1 MTAGNDISKVV
12 ELSQRQG
19 TAVGAD
25 RMGDLLKLVRGISQ
39 KRINGLVS
47 TLFENVDDALFDL
60 AERAGSNALQTEFFD
75 GMREVRKKRQLVE
88 RLFQEQAAR
97 NFTEFAEGKLKPVRP
112 EAGPQTSAGGLSL
125 VDDQELEESLAVSS
139 MVAKAENRLQRSLFQ
154 INQRL
159 GVIVGGGK
167 VEDASNPIGPA
178 VLGQAFRTAVREF
191 QVNVQVKLIVYKLF
205 DRYVMAGLEPLYDEV
220 NVELIRAGVLPHIRH
235 MIPHGRRPIPP
246 PSGGAHAPVGG
257 APAPGSGGTAPVDPY
272 YDAAAAELQA
282 ELYSTLRSLLAGRHG
297 RSAGDYG
304 GGGGGAGPGLTAT
317 ELLSALTILQNQSP
331 AVQPRLDPV
340 ADAAQAVQAL
350 KQELLDQVRKLSG
363 ESKPHHVSSADED
376 TIDLV
381 GMLFE
386 FILQDRNLPAQIQAL
401 LGRLQIPYL
410 KVAILD
416 KHLFA
421 QKTHPARR
429 LLDAL
434 ADAGKSWSE
443 ESDKDHRLYDRVR
456 QVVEAILGDFDDD
469 VGVFERELAAFTGF
483 MEQYHR
489 RAEIAEQRA
498 AEATRGRERLQDA
511 RRTAAHEILQRI
523 EDRNLPP
530 VVHAVLSRPW
540 ANYLVLT
547 LLRQG
552 ETSDEW
558 KSALRFADEFV
569 WSALPKTTDLERT
582 RLRALLPQLEKALR
596 HGLATVAYH
605 DNDVKQLM
613 QELSQFYRRLLDGEK
628 VEVKTAKE
636 VIAAGAVAAMPA
648 LAQAAAQPAAPA
660 EAPGSAAAA
669 TQSPVEEIVLNT
681 NPPEET
687 PEENYPEDDEFL
699 EAAREI
705 KVGNWVEFTDEQ
717 GNRERAKLSWISP
730 ISGKYL
736 FVNRRGLKVC
746 DKTVYALAAE
756 LRRNTTIVLEEVP
769 LFDRALDAIVA
780 RLRSAQQAG
789 AAGAPAAQ
797 KTVATC
803 SPRRKP
809 DALCDRCRILGGPTV
824 SFGPSR
830 ECSRRSRRA
839 ARA

>member
-1 MTAGNDISKVV
+1 MSANKDTQNVV
-12 ELSQRQG
+12 DLSQRQPF
-19 TAVGAD
+19 AAASD
-25 RMGDLLKLVRGISQ
+25 RLGDLLKLVRGISQ

-60 AERAGSNALQTEFFD
+60 AERAGSNAIQTEYFD

-88 RLFQEQAAR
+88 RVFQEQASKH
-97 NFTEFAEGKLKPVRP
+97 FGEFAEGKLKPVKP
-112 EAGPQTSAGGLSL
+112 EAAPIANAGLSL
-125 VDDQELEESLAVSS
+125 VDDTELEESLAVTS
-139 MVAKAENRLQRSLFQ
+139 MVAKAENRLQRSLYQ

-159 GVIVGGGK
+159 GVIIGGGK
-167 VEDASNPIGPA
+167 VEDANNPIGPA
-178 VLGQAFRTAVREF
+178 VLGQAFRTAVKELEA
-191 QVNVQVKLIVYKLF
+191 NIQVKLIIYKLF
-205 DRYVMAGLEPLYDEV
+205 DRYVMAGLDPLYEEV
-220 NVELIRAGVLPHIRH
+220 NIELIRAGVLPQIRH
-235 MIPHGRRPIPP
+235 VLPQGSRPMPGP
-246 PSGGAHAPVGG
+246 AGVGG
-257 APAPGSGGTAPVDPY
+257 MPGMPNAPGMPGVGVPQGY
-272 YDAAAAELQA
+272 YDPAAAELQA
-282 ELYSTLRSLLAGRHG
+282 ELYNTVRNLLASRHG
-297 RSAGDYG
+297 ARVGGDYAGAAAGLG
-304 GGGGGAGPGLTAT
+304 GGSGLTPT
-317 ELLSALTILQNQSP
+317 ELLSALTILQSQP
-331 AVQPRLDPV
+331 AQPRSDF
-340 ADAAQAVQAL
+340 ADAAHAVAQL
-350 KQELLDQVRKLSG
+350 KAELLEQVNKLSG
-363 ESKPHHVSSADED
+363 EAKPHNVSSADED

-386 FILQDRNLPAQIQAL
+386 FILQDRNLPAEIQAL

-443 ESDKDHRLYDRVR
+443 ESDKDRRLHDRIR
-456 QVVEAILGDFDDD
+456 QVVESILTDFDDD
-469 VGVFERELAAFTGF
+469 VGVFDRELESFGGF

-498 AEATRGRERLQDA
+498 AEATRGREKLQDA
-511 RRTAAHEILQRI
+511 RRIAAREILARI
-523 EDRNLPP
+523 EERNLPP

-552 ETSDEW
+552 ENSDEW
-558 KSALRFADEFV
+558 KNALRFADEFV
-569 WSALPKTTDLERT
+569 WSALPKTNDLERT

-613 QELSQFYRRLLDGEK
+613 QELSQFYQRLLDGQK

-636 VIAAGAVAAMPA
+636 VITAGAAAAMPPA
-648 LAQAAAQPAAPA
+648 NTSDAPAAAVEAQAPVAAAPAAP
-660 EAPGSAAAA
+660 A

-681 NPPEET
+681 TTEET
-687 PEENYPEDDEFL
+687 SPEENYSEDDEFL
-699 EAAREI
+699 KLARDI
-705 KVGNWVEFTDEQ
+705 KVGTWVEFADDQ

-730 ISGKYL
+730 ISSKYL

-746 DKTVYALAAE
+746 DKTVFALAAE
-756 LRRNTTIVLEEVP
+756 MRRGSTIVLEEVP

-780 RLRSAQQAG
+780 RLRTAQAD
-789 AAGAPAAQ
+789 AAAP
-797 KTVATC
+797 KPAT
-803 SPRRKP
+803 P
-809 DALCDRCRILGGPTV
+809 
-824 SFGPSR
+824 
-830 ECSRRSRRA
+830 
-839 ARA
+839 

>member
-1 MTAGNDISKVV
+1 MTAPTKETPKVV
-12 ELSQRQG
+12 DLSQRQTLAG
-19 TAVGAD
+19 GGD
-25 RMGDLLKLVRGISQ
+25 RLGELLKLVRGISQ

-60 AERAGSNALQTEFFD
+60 AERAGSNAVQTEYFD

-88 RLFQEQAAR
+88 RVFQEHAAK
-97 NFTEFAEGKLKPVRP
+97 NFTEFAEGKLKPVKP
-112 EAGPQTSAGGLSL
+112 DVAAPSSGGLSL
-125 VDDQELEESLAVSS
+125 VDDQELEESLAVTS
-139 MVAKAENRLQRSLFQ
+139 MVAKAENRLQRSLYQ

-159 GVIVGGGK
+159 GVIIGGGK
-167 VEDASNPIGPA
+167 VEDANNPIGPA
-178 VLGQAFRTAVREF
+178 VLGQAFRNAVREF

-205 DRYVMAGLEPLYDEV
+205 DRYVMGGLDPLYEEV
-220 NVELIRAGVLPHIRH
+220 NVELIRAGVLPQIRH
-235 MIPHGRRPIPP
+235 VLPGGSRPIPP
-246 PSGGAHAPVGG
+246 PSGAGPHMPLSSGAGAQAGVGG
-257 APAPGSGGTAPVDPY
+257 AQY
-272 YDAAAAELQA
+272 YDPAAAELQA
-282 ELYSTLRSLLAGRHG
+282 ELYNTLRNLLASRQHG
-297 RSAGDYG
+297 RISGDYTPG
-304 GGGGGAGPGLTAT
+304 TPGLTPT
-317 ELLSALTILQNQSP
+317 ELLSALTILQTQAP
-331 AVQPRLDPV
+331 ALSRDSI

-350 KQELLDQVRKLSG
+350 KQELLEQVHKLSG
-363 ESKPHHVSSADED
+363 ETKAHHVSSADED

-443 ESDKDHRLYDRVR
+443 ESDKDHRLHDRVR

-469 VGVFERELAAFTGF
+469 VTVFERELANFSSF
-483 MEQYHR
+483 MEQYHK

-498 AEATRGRERLQDA
+498 AEATRGREKLQDA
-511 RRTAAHEILQRI
+511 RRTAAREILARI
-523 EDRNLPP
+523 EERNLPP

-552 ETSDEW
+552 ENSDEW

-569 WSALPKTTDLERT
+569 WSALPKTNDLERT

-613 QELSQFYRRLLDGEK
+613 QELSQFYQRLLDGEK

-636 VIAAGAVAAMPA
+636 VIAASAAPVPRA
-648 LAQAAAQPAAPA
+648 SVPAQPAEPGAPVPVA
-660 EAPGSAAAA
+660 EIAVAPA

-681 NPPEET
+681 APSEPAPEES
-687 PEENYPEDDEFL
+687 YAEDDEFL
-699 EAAREI
+699 KTAREI
-705 KVGNWVEFTDEQ
+705 KVGTWVEFGDEE

-730 ISGKYL
+730 ISHKYL

-746 DKTVYALAAE
+746 DKTVFALAAE
-756 LRRNTTIVLEEVP
+756 LRRGSTLVLEEVP

-780 RLRSAQQAG
+780 RLRSAQQTSG
-789 AAGAPAAQ
+789 ADAAPKAA
-797 KTVATC
+797 AT
-803 SPRRKP
+803 
-809 DALCDRCRILGGPTV
+809 
-824 SFGPSR
+824 
-830 ECSRRSRRA
+830 
-839 ARA
+839 

>member
-1 MTAGNDISKVV
+1 MTAPKDTHNVV
-12 ELSQRQG
+12 DLSQRQG
-19 TAVGAD
+19 AGGGGD
-25 RMGDLLKLVRGISQ
+25 RLGDLLKLVRGIAQ

-60 AERAGSNALQTEFFD
+60 AERAGSNALQTEYFD

-88 RLFQEQAAR
+88 RLFQEQASK
-97 NFTEFAEGKLKPVRP
+97 NFSEFAEGKLKPVKP
-112 EAGPQTSAGGLSL
+112 ETAPATGNAGLSL

-139 MVAKAENRLQRSLFQ
+139 MVAKAENRLQRSLYQ

-159 GVIVGGGK
+159 GVIIGGGK

-178 VLGQAFRTAVREF
+178 VLGQAFRTAVREL
-191 QVNVQVKLIVYKLF
+191 QVNVQVKLIIYKLF
-205 DRYVMAGLEPLYDEV
+205 DRYVMAGLDPLYEEV
-220 NVELIRAGVLPHIRH
+220 NIELIRAGVLPQIRH
-235 MIPHGRRPIPP
+235 VLPHGVRPIPP
-246 PSGGAHAPVGG
+246 PAGAHHGPI
-257 APAPGSGGTAPVDPY
+257 APGGVMPPGSSGVGAGSY
-272 YDAAAAELQA
+272 YDPAAAELQA
-282 ELYSTLRSLLAGRHG
+282 ELYGTLRSLLASRHG
-297 RSAGDYG
+297 HGHASGEYVGAG
-304 GGGGGAGPGLTAT
+304 GGGGGAPGLSPT
-317 ELLSALTILQNQSP
+317 ELLSALTILQNQSTT
-331 AVQPRLDPV
+331 AYTRGDGI
-340 ADAAQAVQAL
+340 DAAQAVQQL
-350 KQELLDQVRKLSG
+350 KQELMEQVRKLSG
-363 ESKPHHVSSADED
+363 EAKSQHVSSADED

-386 FILQDRNLPAQIQAL
+386 FILQDRNLPAEIQAL

-443 ESDKDHRLYDRVR
+443 ESDKDRRLHDRIR

-469 VGVFERELAAFTGF
+469 VSVFERELESFGGF
-483 MEQYHR
+483 MEQYHK

-498 AEATRGRERLQDA
+498 AEATRGREKLQDA
-511 RRTAAHEILQRI
+511 RRMAAREILARI
-523 EDRNLPP
+523 EERNLPP

-552 ETSDEW
+552 ENSDEW

-613 QELSQFYRRLLDGEK
+613 QELSQFYQRLLDGEK

-636 VIAAGAVAAMPA
+636 VIASGAAAAIPSAPAETDAAVAEPSAEV
-648 LAQAAAQPAAPA
+648 PAAPA
-660 EAPGSAAAA
+660 PV

-681 NPPEET
+681 SAPEGAPEEH
-687 PEENYPEDDEFL
+687 YDEDDEFL
-699 EAAREI
+699 KAAREI
-705 KVGNWVEFTDEQ
+705 KVGTWVEFADEE

-730 ISGKYL
+730 ISSKYL

-746 DKTVYALAAE
+746 DKTVFALAAE
-756 LRRNTTIVLEEVP
+756 LRRGSTIVLEEVP

-780 RLRSAQQAG
+780 RLRSAQATP
-789 AAGAPAAQ
+789 AEAAQ
-797 KTVATC
+797 K
-803 SPRRKP
+803 P
-809 DALCDRCRILGGPTV
+809 
-824 SFGPSR
+824 
-830 ECSRRSRRA
+830 A
-839 ARA
+839 AS

>member
-1 MTAGNDISKVV
+1 MTAPKDTHNVV
-12 ELSQRQG
+12 DLSQRQG
-19 TAVGAD
+19 AAGGGD
-25 RMGDLLKLVRGISQ
+25 RLGDLLKLVRGIAQ

-60 AERAGSNALQTEFFD
+60 AERAGSNALQTEYFD

-88 RLFQEQAAR
+88 RLFQEQASK
-97 NFTEFAEGKLKPVRP
+97 NFSEFAEGKLKPVKP
-112 EAGPQTSAGGLSL
+112 EAAPTAGNAGLSL
-125 VDDQELEESLAVSS
+125 VDDQELEESLAVTS
-139 MVAKAENRLQRSLFQ
+139 MVAKAENRLQRSLYQ

-159 GVIVGGGK
+159 GVIIGGGK

-178 VLGQAFRTAVREF
+178 VLGQAFRTAVREL
-191 QVNVQVKLIVYKLF
+191 QVNVQVKLIIYKLF
-205 DRYVMAGLEPLYDEV
+205 DRYVMAGLDPLYEEV
-220 NVELIRAGVLPHIRH
+220 NIELIRAGVLPQIRH
-235 MIPHGRRPIPP
+235 VLPHGVRPIPP
-246 PSGGAHAPVGG
+246 PAGAHHGPIGAGGAMPSGTG
-257 APAPGSGGTAPVDPY
+257 AVAGGTSY
-272 YDAAAAELQA
+272 YDPAAAELQA
-282 ELYSTLRSLLAGRHG
+282 ELYGTLRSLLAGRHG
-297 RSAGDYG
+297 GHGHASGEYVGG
-304 GGGGGAGPGLTAT
+304 GGGGGATGLSPTV
-317 ELLSALTILQNQSP
+317 LLSALTILQSQSTT
-331 AVQPRLDPV
+331 AYARGDGI
-340 ADAAQAVQAL
+340 DAAQAVQQL
-350 KQELLDQVRKLSG
+350 KHELMEQVRKLSG
-363 ESKPHHVSSADED
+363 ETKSQHVSSADED

-386 FILQDRNLPAQIQAL
+386 FILQDRNLPAEIQAL

-443 ESDKDHRLYDRVR
+443 ESDKDRRLHDRIR
-456 QVVEAILGDFDDD
+456 QVVGALLGDFDDD
-469 VGVFERELAAFTGF
+469 VSVFERELESFAGF
-483 MEQYHR
+483 MEQYHK

-498 AEATRGRERLQDA
+498 AEATRGREKLQDA
-511 RRTAAHEILQRI
+511 RRIAAREILARI

-552 ETSDEW
+552 ENSDEW

-613 QELSQFYRRLLDGEK
+613 QELSQFYQRLLDGEK

-636 VIAAGAVAAMPA
+636 VIAAGAAAAIPSAPA
-648 LAQAAAQPAAPA
+648 DAVPEPQAAAAAVPAP
-660 EAPGSAAAA
+660 A

-681 NPPEET
+681 SARDNAPEEH
-687 PEENYPEDDEFL
+687 YDEDDEFL
-699 EAAREI
+699 KAAREI
-705 KVGNWVEFTDEQ
+705 KVGTWVEFADEE

-730 ISGKYL
+730 ISSKYL

-746 DKTVYALAAE
+746 DKTVFALAAE
-756 LRRNTTIVLEEVP
+756 LRRGSTIVLEEVP

-780 RLRSAQQAG
+780 RLRSAQ
-789 AAGAPAAQ
+789 AAPESAAPKPAA
-797 KTVATC
+797 
-803 SPRRKP
+803 S
-809 DALCDRCRILGGPTV
+809 
-824 SFGPSR
+824 
-830 ECSRRSRRA
+830 
-839 ARA
+839 